1 MKNLAIIIP
10 VYNEEKNISKLL
22 SDWLRIVPKYHKKNY
37 KFIIINDGSIDK
49 THNKIKKIKS
59 KYIYY
64 IRQKNIG
71 HGSTCIKGYKLAI
84 KKNFDTILQIDSD
97 DQCDPKYFKLFL
109 KEIKRYDVVFGYRIH
124 REDGYFRK
132 IFSHILSLLIFL
144 KTFVYIKDSNVPYR
158 MIKID
163 VLKKTI
169 NNIPK
174 KVILKNVYLSYLIV
188 KSHSIKWVNINFKK
202 RKFGKSKYNLLNMIS
217 MTINLIIN
225 IKGK

>member
-109 KEIKRYDVVFGYRIH
+109 KEIKKNDIVFGYRMH

-132 IFSHILSLLIFL
+132 IFSHVLSLLIFL
-144 KTFVYIKDSNVPYR
+144 KTAVYIKDSNVPYR
-158 MIKID
+158 MIKKP
-163 VLKKTI
+163 VLEKVI

-174 KVILKNVYLSYLIV
+174 KIILKNVYLSYLI
-188 KSHSIKWVNINFKK
+188 KKNYSIRWVNINFKK
-202 RKFGKSKYNLLNMIS
+202 RKFGKSKYSLLNMIF
-217 MTINLIIN
+217 MTVNLIIN
-225 IKGK
+225 LK